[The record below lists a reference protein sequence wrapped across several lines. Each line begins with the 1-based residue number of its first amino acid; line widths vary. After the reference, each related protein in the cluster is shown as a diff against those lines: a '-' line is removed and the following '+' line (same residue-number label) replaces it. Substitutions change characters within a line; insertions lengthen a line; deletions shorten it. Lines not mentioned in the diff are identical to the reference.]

1 MKSTEGEEG
10 GNAMK
15 AMLIS
20 FAVGLVVGV
29 AYGLLRVKSPAP
41 PLVALV
47 GLLGMVWG
55 EQAAERFF
63 VKAPPSAGVKMPPVG
78 DGASDQSCGADKADP
93 IKQWPGS
100 PPIR

>member
-1 MKSTEGEEG
+1 M
-10 GNAMK
+10 
-15 AMLIS
+15 
-20 FAVGLVVGV
+20 

-55 EQAAERFF
+55 EHAAERFF
-63 VKAPPSAGVKMPPVG
+63 VKAPPSAGVKMSPVR
-78 DGASDQSCGADKADP
+78 DPASDHSCPADKADP
-93 IKQWPGS
+93 IKQRPGT